1 MTEIINIIMLNPL
14 GSMGLLFFF
23 GVIIAS
29 LRGWIPQDVL
39 PVQSALMLTTLL
51 LAILAVLFGKPIN
64 IKDITSNIFLHP
76 ITALIGGFL
85 VAGALEAAGAFRAA
99 IDILERTSR
108 TPLGLPGTV
117 AILVNMPTIF
127 AMPCGRILAAAL
139 IPAAILF
146 GHILAQRRKSS
157 ILASVVVFGFIVNAA
172 ASCGPSPLG
181 GIGMVGEGMAGS
193 LKIPGIG
200 LGSFSNAQSIAIML
214 ITGVT
219 MLSISF
225 VYRIL
230 PDESLVKAE
239 GEAEEKVEKM
249 EKIHISAYLSLFVF
263 FITIA
268 AVFILQPPIPIQT
281 ILVIL
286 VIVIMVMGDVTIQD
300 LIGGV
305 ILHPIMAMI
314 SGFIIAG
321 ALLSIGSFDVLI
333 SLLEFLAETPLGY
346 VGVAV
351 LMANIPTIL
360 PMPCGRI
367 IGMALMPGI
376 FLLGITMANSGTFS
390 QEVIPILLVSFI
402 INAAAS
408 CGPSPLGGIG
418 GIGEGNLGTEIGVSG
433 KPQQVGIMI
442 GTGIAALI
450 IGVLGPI

>member
-1 MTEIINIIMLNPL
+1 MMEVFGLSLL
-14 GSMGLLFFF
+14 GLIGLLLFF

-51 LAILAVLFGKPIN
+51 LVILAALFGKPIN
-64 IKDITSNIFLHP
+64 LKDITSNIFLHP

-99 IDILERTSR
+99 IKILEDISK

-146 GHILAQRRKSS
+146 GYILAQRRKSN

-193 LKIPGIG
+193 QKIPGIG
-200 LGSFSNAQSIAIML
+200 LGSFGNAQSFAIML
-214 ITGVT
+214 VTGVT
-219 MLSISF
+219 MLSVAM
-225 VYRIL
+225 VYGIF
-230 PDESLVKAE
+230 PDESLVR
-239 GEAEEKVEKM
+239 AEEKAEAKTERE
-249 EKIHISAYLSLFVF
+249 EKITLSGYLSLLVF
-263 FITIA
+263 FVTIVT
-268 AVFILQPPIPIQT
+268 VFIVQPPIPIQT
-281 ILVIL
+281 ILVAL
-286 VIVIMVMGDVTIQD
+286 VIVIMIIGDVTVQD

-321 ALLSIGSFDVLI
+321 ALLSIGSFDVLVKI
-333 SLLEFLAETPLGY
+333 LTTLAQTPLGF

-351 LMANIPTIL
+351 VMANLPTIL

-376 FLLGITMANSGTFS
+376 FLLGIAMS
-390 QEVIPILLVSFI
+390 QVPGFNTLVIPIILIGFI

-418 GIGEGNLGTEIGVSG
+418 GIGEGNLGTEIGIAG

-450 IGVLGPI
+450 IGILGPI